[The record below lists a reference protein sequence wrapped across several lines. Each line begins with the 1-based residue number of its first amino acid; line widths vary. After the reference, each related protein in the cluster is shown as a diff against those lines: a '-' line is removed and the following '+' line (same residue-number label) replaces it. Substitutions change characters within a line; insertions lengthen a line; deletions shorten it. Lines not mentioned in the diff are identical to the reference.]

1 MPSEGS
7 NDSWSRATAPGPEKT
22 ARKPASG
29 GQPDPPPSEPEEPGD
44 EASSTATSEIK
55 SMLRRRM
62 KQEENYRP
70 KSSLGSVKVEEFYGD
85 RSRYLKWKRTIQ
97 AQQHLYA
104 LEGGKLAMFFPPGE
118 KHGMSLSSIPFGHT
132 QKLED
137 CNSYGVSWMKP
148 LVRVMRSSSNGWT
161 RRWSTAGGN
170 PERRSLII
178 SLK

>member
-1 MPSEGS
+1 VFGPPRGNGSLGYDLIYVEYDGPFTYGIHDACYASWFGHPPPPGMTVGAPMPSEGS

-70 KSSLGSVKVEEFYGD
+70 KSSLGSVK
-85 RSRYLKWKRTIQ
+85 
-97 AQQHLYA
+97 
-104 LEGGKLAMFFPPGE
+104 
-118 KHGMSLSSIPFGHT
+118 
-132 QKLED
+132 
-137 CNSYGVSWMKP
+137 
-148 LVRVMRSSSNGWT
+148 
-161 RRWSTAGGN
+161 
-170 PERRSLII
+170 
-178 SLK
+178 